1 MSKTS
6 ITRYHDICAG
16 HRVVGHEGKCRHL
29 HGHNYRIHFTCEAEN
44 LDDLGRVI
52 DFSII
57 KDRLCMW
64 LEKNWDHKFLV
75 WEKDPLVSTMHGLI
89 NNNDYSLK
97 QEREQFNESLVWL
110 DFNPTAENLAE
121 HLIKVVAPAQLKG
134 TGVTVTQVTIEE
146 TRKCA
151 ATVTTEQSKPSRG
164 LMPFMD

>member
-29 HGHNYRIHFTCEAEN
+29 HGHNYRIHFTCEAES
-44 LDDLGRVI
+44 LDDLGRVV
-52 DFSII
+52 DFSVV

-75 WEKDPLVSTMHGLI
+75 W
-89 NNNDYSLK
+89 NNDALMYGIHCSVNNDDEQS
-97 QEREQFNESLVWL
+97 QEDRDHFNESLVWL
-110 DFNPTAENLAE
+110 DFNPTAENLANHILE
-121 HLIKVVAPAQLKG
+121 VVAPAQLKG

-146 TRKCA
+146 TRKCS
-151 ATVTTEQSKPSRG
+151 ATVTKDSSKMRG

>member
-29 HGHNYRIHFTCEAEN
+29 HGHNYRIHFTCEAEK

-52 DFSII
+52 DFSVV

-75 WEKDPLVSTMHGLI
+75 WENDALMYGIHCSV
-89 NNNDYSLK
+89 NNDDEQS
-97 QEREQFNESLVWL
+97 QEDRQHFNESLVWL

-121 HLIKVVAPAQLKG
+121 HLLKVVAPAQLKG

-146 TRKCA
+146 TRKCS
-151 ATVTTEQSKPSRG
+151 ATVTTDKSQQSRG

>member
-29 HGHNYRIHFTCEAEN
+29 HGHNYRIHFTCEAES

-52 DFSII
+52 DFSVV

-75 WEKDPLVSTMHGLI
+75 WEKDSLVCAMHGLI
-89 NNNDYSLK
+89 NNGDYSLK
-97 QEREQFNESLVWL
+97 QDREQFNDSLVWL
-110 DFNPTAENLAE
+110 NFNPTAENLANHILE
-121 HLIKVVAPAQLKG
+121 VVAPAQLKG

-146 TRKCA
+146 TRKCS
-151 ATVTTEQSKPSRG
+151 ATVTKEFSKARG

>member
-29 HGHNYRIHFTCEAEN
+29 HGHNYRIHFTCEADT
-44 LDDLGRVI
+44 LDDLGRVV
-52 DFSII
+52 DFSVV

-75 WEKDPLVSTMHGLI
+75 WEKDSLVCAMHGLI
-89 NNNDYSLK
+89 NNGDYSLK
-97 QEREQFNESLVWL
+97 QDREQFNDSLVWL
-110 DFNPTAENLAE
+110 NFNPTAENLANHILE
-121 HLIKVVAPAQLKG
+121 VVAPAQLKG

-146 TRKCA
+146 TRKCS
-151 ATVTTEQSKPSRG
+151 ATVAKEFSKARG